1 MEPRRR
7 WRSGLGST
15 LNTFAASHGGWR
27 GLAWRTYQRYLAKS
41 DKPILVGPFHSEL
54 GFEALYWLPFLAQ
67 LRHTYGIAPERL
79 IPITRGGTG
88 ILYGTPQAVEL
99 YGMRTPQDVRV
110 ETRIQQQRT
119 GSVKQTHITP
129 FDRQIIKDAAE
140 SLNLR
145 DYHVLHPAWVY
156 QVLRPYWEAQ
166 RGLAWVQP
174 HLRFEPL
181 PALNLEG
188 VALPERFVAVRY
200 YFRATLPATPTVIE
214 FAKQSIRMLAK
225 SQPVVIL
232 TSGHHLDDHFDYVPK
247 DVDNVTVLSD
257 LVTLTPQNNLA
268 IQAAVLSKAQGY
280 VGTYGGMA
288 QLALRL
294 GKPAITVYD
303 EWQGTAL
310 PHRHLS
316 EALALQMGTAFSVT
330 RIGDLPLLQA
340 ALPTVTISRPSS

>member
-1 MEPRRR
+1 MQRIYG
-7 WRSGLGST
+7 RSD
-15 LNTFAASHGGWR
+15 A
-27 GLAWRTYQRYLAKS
+27 
-41 DKPILVGPFHSEL
+41 PILVGPWHSEL

-67 LRHTYGIAPERL
+67 FRHAYGIPPERL

-99 YGMRTPQDVRV
+99 YGMRTPQDLRV

-119 GSVKQTHITP
+119 GSVKQTHVTR
-129 FDRQIIKDAAE
+129 FDRQILRDAAD
-140 SLNLR
+140 SLGLR
-145 DYHVLHPAWVY
+145 RYHVLHPAWMY
-156 QVLRPYWEAQ
+156 QTLRPYWEAE
-166 RGLAWVQP
+166 RGLAWAQAR
-174 HLRFEPL
+174 LRFEPL
-181 PALNLEG
+181 PSLNLEG
-188 VALPERFVAVRY
+188 VTLPDRFVAVRY
-200 YFRATLPATPTVIE
+200 YFRATLQATPTVIE

-247 DVDNVTVLSD
+247 DVENVTVLSD

-268 IQAAVLSKAQGY
+268 VQAAVLAKAQGY

-288 QLALRL
+288 QLALRF

-316 EALALQMGTAFSVT
+316 EALALQMGTAFTVT
-330 RIGDLPLLQA
+330 RIGDLPMLQA
-340 ALPTVTISRPSS
+340 ALPQVTMTRASS